1 MRPILIVL
9 LLCVI
14 ALGAL
19 FGALNGAHV
28 AIDFHF
34 VQADVPLGGALLC
47 ALLLGWLLG
56 GLVAWLGHL
65 PRMRRQ
71 SRVIAELRAHAR
83 TDAAMRGSDET

>member
-9 LLCVI
+9 FLCVI

-19 FGALNGAHV
+19 FGALNGARV

-34 VQADVPLGGALLC
+34 AQVDVPLGGALLC
-47 ALLLGWLLG
+47 ALLLGWMLG

-71 SRVIAELRAHAR
+71 ARAIGELRERLHA
-83 TDAAMRGSDET
+83 DAGLRGSDEA

>member
-9 LLCVI
+9 FLCVI
-14 ALGAL
+14 VLGAL

-28 AIDFHF
+28 TVDFHF
-34 VQADVPLGGALLC
+34 AQADVPLGGALLC

-65 PRMRRQ
+65 PGMRRQ
-71 SRVIAELRAHAR
+71 ARSLAELRARVRA
-83 TDAAMRGSDET
+83 DVVARGSEDG